1 MSVTVTSEDFVRTFD
16 RHPAGV
22 WSAPGRVN
30 LIGEHTDYN
39 DGFVLPFAIDAR
51 TTVAAATRDDGQVRL
66 RSAQQPTGDVAVP
79 LAELAP
85 GRPDGWA
92 SYAAGVVWAFREAG
106 HDVPGLDLL
115 VDGRVPLGAGL
126 SSSAALE
133 CAVALAVD
141 GLLDLQLG
149 VARLAALAQTAENDF
164 VGAPTGVMDQLASL
178 HGQEGHALLLDTRSL
193 AVEQIPLDPAGD
205 GLTLVVVDTRVHHS
219 LGDGSYG
226 DRRSACERAA
236 EALDVAA
243 LRDVPVE
250 GLDDRLAP
258 LDDELRRRA
267 RHVVTEDAR
276 VLATADA
283 LRSGAW
289 PELGRLMT
297 ASHASLRDDYEVSC
311 AELDAA
317 VECALTAGALGARM
331 TGGGFGGSAI
341 SLVPSGRVGALKQD
355 VTGHFADRGWERP
368 TVFPVAPSPGAR
380 REA

>member
-30 LIGEHTDYN
+30 VIGEHTDYN

-51 TTVAAATRDDGQVRL
+51 TTVAAATRDDGLVRL
-66 RSAQQPTGDVAVP
+66 RSAQQPSGDVAVD
-79 LAELAP
+79 LDDLAP
-85 GRPDGWA
+85 GRPEGWA

-106 HDVPGLDLL
+106 HEVPGLDLL

-141 GLLDLQLG
+141 GLLDLGLG
-149 VARLAALAQTAENDF
+149 TDRLAALAQRAENDF

-178 HGQEGHALLLDTRSL
+178 HGRDGHALLLDTRAL
-193 AVEQIPLDPAGD
+193 TIEQIPFDAASD
-205 GLTLVVVDTRVHHS
+205 GLTLVVIDTRVHHS

-226 DRRSACERAA
+226 DRRTACEQAA
-236 EALDVAA
+236 EALGVPA
-243 LRDVPVE
+243 LRDVPVQ
-250 GLDDRLAP
+250 GLTDRLAP
-258 LDDELRRRA
+258 LAGELRRRA

-276 VLATADA
+276 VLAAVDA

-297 ASHASLRDDYEVSC
+297 ASHLSLRDDYEVSC
-311 AELDAA
+311 AELDTA
-317 VECALTAGALGARM
+317 VEAALSAGALGARM

-341 SLVPSGRVGALKQD
+341 ALVPNGQVAALTRAAAGD
-355 VTGHFADRGWERP
+355 FAARGWDRP
-368 TVFPVAPSPGAR
+368 TVFAVRPSPGAR

>member
-1 MSVTVTSEDFVRTFD
+1 VSVEVTSEDFVRTFD
-16 RHPAGV
+16 RRPGGV

-51 TTVAAATRDDGQVRL
+51 TTVAAAARDDGQLRL
-66 RSAQQPTGDVAVP
+66 RSAQQPTGDVAVS
-79 LAELAP
+79 LTDLAP
-85 GRPDGWA
+85 GRPEGWA

-133 CAVALAVD
+133 CAVALALD
-141 GLLDLQLG
+141 GLLDLDLG
-149 VARLAALAQTAENDF
+149 ADRLAALAQRAENDF

-178 HGQEGHALLLDTRSL
+178 HGRDGHVLLLDTRTL
-193 AVEQIPLDPAGD
+193 AVEPIPFDAAGD
-205 GLTLVVVDTRVHHS
+205 GLTLVVIDTRVHHS

-226 DRRSACERAA
+226 DRRSACERAV
-236 EALDVAA
+236 EALGVRA
-243 LRDVPVE
+243 LRDVPEE
-250 GLDDRLAP
+250 GLSERLAP

-267 RHVVTEDAR
+267 HHIVTENAR
-276 VLATADA
+276 VLAAVDA
-283 LRSGAW
+283 LRSRDW
-289 PELGRLMT
+289 HELGRLMT
-297 ASHASLRDDYEVSC
+297 ASHESLRDDYEVSC

-317 VECALTAGALGARM
+317 VECALAQGAVGARM

-341 SLVPSGRVGALKQD
+341 ALVPTGQVGALTKA
-355 VTGHFADRGWERP
+355 VTDDYATRAWERP
-368 TVFPVAPSPGAR
+368 TVFPVVPSSGAR
-380 REA
+380 RES